1 MFAQFGDTGI
11 MVFHTLRRIAGR
23 FRKLVPRLL
32 VVVINFLFSL

>member
-23 FRKLVPRLL
+23 LWKLVPSDSRSG
-32 VVVINFLFSL
+32 N